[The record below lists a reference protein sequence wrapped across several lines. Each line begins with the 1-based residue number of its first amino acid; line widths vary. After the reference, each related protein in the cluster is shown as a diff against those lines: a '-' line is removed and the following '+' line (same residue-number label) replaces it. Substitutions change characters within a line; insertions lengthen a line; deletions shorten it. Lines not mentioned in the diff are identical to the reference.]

1 MRIAR
6 VFVDRPLTAGETV
19 TVDKATYHYLFNVLR
34 LRSGASLRVFN
45 GQGGE
50 YSAQLLN
57 LSKKTAQLQIEAFQA
72 TERES
77 ALTLTLIQAVCRP
90 EHMDYALQ
98 KAVELGVQQI
108 IPLRTER
115 SPPLDQNRL
124 AKRHQHWQQ
133 VIIQACEQCGRNR
146 LPQLHALLSFAAGL
160 AQTQQHQLKFML
172 APQGQQRL
180 SDFSA
185 QRVPSIAVLIGAEGG
200 LTEEEMQLAQQ
211 LGYND
216 IHLGPRVLRT
226 ETASV
231 AMLAICQALWGDV
244 GLLF

>member
-6 VFVDRPLTAGETV
+6 VFVDRPLTAAETV

-34 LRSGASLRVFN
+34 LRSGASLTVFN

-50 YSAQLLN
+50 YSALL
-57 LSKKTAQLQIEAFQA
+57 LSSKKTAHLQIEAFQD

-77 ALTLTLIQAVCRP
+77 ALTLSLIQALCRP

-115 SPPLDQNRL
+115 SPPLEQTRL
-124 AKRHQHWQQ
+124 TKRHQHWQQ
-133 VIIQACEQCGRNR
+133 VIIHACEQCGRNR

-160 AQTQQHQLKFML
+160 AQAQQHQLKFML

-200 LTEEEMQLAQQ
+200 LTEEEMQQAQQ
-211 LGYND
+211 LGYSD

-226 ETASV
+226 ETAAV

-244 GLLF
+244 G

>member
-1 MRIAR
+1 VRIAR

-34 LRSGASLRVFN
+34 LRSGTPLTVFN
-45 GQGGE
+45 GEGGE
-50 YSAQLLN
+50 YSALL
-57 LSKKTAQLQIEAFQA
+57 LSKKTAQLQIETFQA

-77 ALTLTLIQAVCRP
+77 SLTLTLIQALCRP

-115 SPPLDQNRL
+115 SPPLEQNRL

-133 VIIQACEQCGRNR
+133 VIIHACEQCGRNR
-146 LPQLHALLSFAAGL
+146 LPKLHALLSFAAGL
-160 AQTQQHQLKFML
+160 AQAQHHQLKFML

-200 LTEEEMQLAQQ
+200 LTEEEMQQAQQ
-211 LGYND
+211 LGYSD

-226 ETASV
+226 ETAAV
-231 AMLAICQALWGDV
+231 AVLAICQALWGDIQ
-244 GLLF
+244 G